1 MGIVKQNQQQQT
13 LQYFID
19 GNGNIIK
26 IMCNIMGNGEKRT
39 KIVIKI
45 KSKINKNGIFPTEK
59 EIETDSAFGI
69 TSHVLGNKLLEG
81 R

>member
-1 MGIVKQNQQQQT
+1 MGIVKQNQQQQQT

-45 KSKINKNGIFPTEK
+45 KSKI
-59 EIETDSAFGI
+59 
-69 TSHVLGNKLLEG
+69 
-81 R
+81 